1 MKRLHVN
8 AYQVA
13 LVYKRGALYDV
24 YTEGRY
30 WIGWGYKVVIKFMTL
45 PLEDPAIELL
55 LQHPKLQTLVDVV
68 EVKDNQIALQFTRGI
83 FSKILTAGI
92 YVYWKDVLDI
102 KTFIYNMDEVEIPAA
117 VSRKLLQSYSMKQ
130 HCSVE
135 TVESYEKGLLFIDG
149 KFVKTIEAGIYHYWK
164 GSKAVKVLKG
174 DLRKQVIDISGQE
187 LLTKDKANIR
197 INFQA
202 QYQLVNIEKA
212 LIDTKEVTKQLYS
225 LIQLGLREYV
235 GQLTLDELLANKS
248 KAGNYVMDFVKIA
261 SSEMGISLFAAGIKD
276 IILPGDMKEILNQ
289 VLIAE
294 KKAQANVIMRREET
308 ASTRSL
314 MNTAKL
320 MENNEMLYK
329 LKEMEYVEKI
339 AENIGTLS
347 LSGGGQLLEQLKL
360 VFSNS
365 K

>member
-13 LVYKRGALYDV
+13 LVYKRGALREV
-24 YTEGRY
+24 FTEGSY
-30 WIGWGYKVVIKFMTL
+30 WIGWGYKVVMKFMTL

-55 LQHPKLQTLVDVV
+55 LQHPKLKSMVDVI
-68 EVKDNQIALQFTRGI
+68 EVKDNQLALHFKRGI
-83 FSKILTAGI
+83 FDKVLTAGI

-102 KTFIYNMDEVEIPAA
+102 ETIIYNMDEVEVPKT
-117 VSRKLLQSYSMKQ
+117 VNRKLLQTYAIKSQTSTE
-130 HCSVE
+130 VI
-135 TVESYEKGLLFIDG
+135 ESYEKGMLFIDG
-149 KFVKTIEAGIYHYWK
+149 KFIKTIESGIFHYWRGAK
-164 GSKAVKVLKG
+164 IIKVLKA
-174 DLRKQVIDISGQE
+174 DLRKQTIEVSGQE

-197 INFQA
+197 VNFQA
-202 QYQLVNIEKA
+202 QYQLVDIEKA
-212 LIDTKEVTKQLYS
+212 LIETKDVAKQLYTM
-225 LIQLGLREYV
+225 LQLGLREYI

-248 KAGNYVMDFVKIA
+248 KAGKYVLEYANENAKA
-261 SSEMGISLFAAGIKD
+261 MGITLYNAGIKD
-276 IILPGDMKEILNQ
+276 IILPGEMKLIMNQ

-294 KKAQANVIMRREET
+294 KKAQAQVIMRREET

-329 LKEMEYVEKI
+329 LKEMEFVEKI
-339 AENIGTLS
+339 AENINSLT
-347 LSGGGQLLEQLKL
+347 LSGGEQVLDQLKTL
-360 VFSNS
+360 FSNA